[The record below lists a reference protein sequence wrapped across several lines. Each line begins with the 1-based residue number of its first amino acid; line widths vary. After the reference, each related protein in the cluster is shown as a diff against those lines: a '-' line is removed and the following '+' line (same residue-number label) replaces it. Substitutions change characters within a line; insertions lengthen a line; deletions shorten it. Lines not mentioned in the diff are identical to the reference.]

1 SGNGIRRPS
10 RSRSPREP
18 LGAARTASSAG
29 GPTAAAARAK
39 SPGGRRPGARRSARR
54 STRCATSWRPS
65 TRCAR
70 ATSCATRGAPAA
82 ATPARVAATAAM
94 LALHGEAAEVP
105 GYTLHF
111 SAGPADGRLVADAE
125 VREEAT
131 GATARVHVAA
141 ERAPGAPAR
150 CRAAEQDFTLA
161 DAFGAQRERLLA
173 ALVRGVERSLHEEL
187 RRPGVVLPAAWLA
200 SALERVLDDRL
211 RDLPRGAADA
221 LALLDLAEAAGV
233 QLDLGP
239 AQVRALGGWQASPPP
254 VRAGETVAALCPRLA
269 PAPEDAGASGP

>member
-1 SGNGIRRPS
+1 R
-10 RSRSPREP
+10 
-18 LGAARTASSAG
+18 
-29 GPTAAAARAK
+29 AAAA
-39 SPGGRRPGARRSARR
+39 
-54 STRCATSWRPS
+54 
-65 TRCAR
+65 
-70 ATSCATRGAPAA
+70 APA
-82 ATPARVAATAAM
+82 RGAATAEM
-94 LALHGEAAEVP
+94 LALDGEAAEVP
-105 GYTLHF
+105 GYSLHF
-111 SAGPADGRLVADAE
+111 SAGPADGRVVADAE

-221 LALLDLAEAAGV
+221 PTTSVSCSSSWRRCRATASTSTPTAASCTS
-233 QLDLGP
+233 
-239 AQVRALGGWQASPPP
+239 RASRAATRTTSPPGP
-254 VRAGETVAALCPRLA
+254 PSRCAIACSARSSASSTRRTSRTWRACA
-269 PAPEDAGASGP
+269 PKW